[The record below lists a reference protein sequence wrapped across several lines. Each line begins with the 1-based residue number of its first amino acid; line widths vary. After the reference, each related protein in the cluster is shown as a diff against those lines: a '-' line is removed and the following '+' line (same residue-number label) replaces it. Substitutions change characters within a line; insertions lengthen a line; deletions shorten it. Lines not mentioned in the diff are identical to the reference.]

1 MNLFL
6 FIHVLGVIL
15 LLGNAFTVT
24 FWKLRADYG
33 KDLSLKLQTAKN
45 IMILD
50 YIFTLPS
57 IAMILI
63 SGHLLASRAGYSVFT
78 WSWLGLAYGLFI
90 LSGVIWVF
98 ALLPLQLKMIKHGEL
113 SHKHNA
119 VTKEFAQAS
128 RAWNAFGILATVTPI
143 ASMIL
148 MVWKPQF

>member
-1 MNLFL
+1 
-6 FIHVLGVIL
+6 VLGVIL

-33 KDLSLKLQTAKN
+33 KDLSMKLQTAKN

-63 SGHLLASRAGYSVFT
+63 SGHLLANQAGYSVFT

-90 LSGVIWVF
+90 VSGLIWIF
-98 ALLPLQLKMIKHGEL
+98 ALLPLQTKMIKHGKL
-113 SHKHNA
+113 SYEQNSI
-119 VTKEFAQAS
+119 TKEFAHAS
-128 RAWNAFGILATVTPI
+128 RAWNVFGTLATVAPI
-143 ASMIL
+143 VSMIL
-148 MVWKPQF
+148 MVWKPEL